1 MKEFWVLID
10 NLEESASELGDSLRR
25 ANVIVSQN
33 LSKRE
38 IEKLTGAKVTV
49 ASPARDS
56 DIRLVQDSGSLSLD
70 LDETHKPTALVI
82 EVASARDEEKVVN
95 AFDQGTSYVIARC
108 ANWKV
113 IPLENMISKT
123 RLKGKLLMEVGD
135 HHEAQLAL
143 ENLELGS
150 DGVVLSSSSP
160 EEVLKTAEVVRNR
173 IAELDL
179 VEVEVIGKRE
189 VGLGA
194 RACVDTIDLMMPGEG
209 LLVGC
214 QSNALFLVQAEVEE
228 NPYIAS
234 RPFRVNAGPV
244 SLYVLSAVDKT
255 NYLSELEAG
264 HPVLIVNQKGKT
276 RPSCV
281 GRVKIERRPLLLVEA
296 RWRGQKIK
304 TILQNAETIR
314 LVTREGSR
322 SVADL
327 EPGSKVLVR
336 VEQGGRHFGTLVA
349 EESIVEK

>member
-10 NLEESASELGDSLRR
+10 GLEKKASVLGESLGR
-25 ANVIVSQN
+25 ADVIVSRK

-38 IEKLTGAKVTV
+38 IEKLTGLKVKV
-49 ASPARDS
+49 ASPTEDS
-56 DIRLVQDSGSLSLD
+56 DIRLVVDGEPFPRNLNPDKSTAVVVEIASGG
-70 LDETHKPTALVI
+70 
-82 EVASARDEEKVVN
+82 DEEKVAD
-95 AFDQGTSYVIARC
+95 AFTNGASYVILRC
-108 ANWKV
+108 ANWKI
-113 IPLENMISKT
+113 IPLENIISKT

-135 HHEAQLAL
+135 HCQAQLARETL
-143 ENLELGS
+143 EVGP
-150 DGVVLSSSSP
+150 DGVVLGSSSP
-160 EEVLKTAEVVRNR
+160 EEVLKTAEIMRNR
-173 IAELDL
+173 MAELDL

-228 NPYIAS
+228 NPYVAS

-244 SLYVLSAVDKT
+244 SLYVLSAADRT

-264 HPVLIVNQKGKT
+264 HPVLIANREGKT

-281 GRVKIERRPLLLVEA
+281 GRVKIERRPLALIEA
-296 RWRGQKIK
+296 QWRGQKIK

-314 LVTREGSR
+314 LVTRDGSK
-322 SVADL
+322 SVTEL
-327 EPGSKVLVR
+327 EPGIKVLVR